1 MHPTITWIVI
11 ADGSEARFFAN
22 HGPGKGLE
30 ALSPES
36 VAIDLQRTGEI
47 MADKPGRSFDS
58 TGHNRHAMEPTSD
71 AKQEQKRRFLKAVA
85 EGLNAAALSG
95 QFDELILAAPP
106 KALGELRKDLDA
118 HALERVRAE
127 LPKDLVNTPE
137 QELPSHFA
145 DQLAL

>member
-1 MHPTITWIVI
+1 MRPTITWIVI

-36 VAIDLQRTGEI
+36 VSVELRRSGEI
-47 MADKPGRSFDS
+47 MADRPGRTFDS
-58 TGHNRHAMEPTSD
+58 AGQGRHAMAPPSD
-71 AKQEQKRRFLKAVA
+71 AKEEQKRRFLKAVA

-106 KALGELRKDLDA
+106 KALGELRQDLDS
-118 HALERVRAE
+118 HALERIRGE
-127 LPKDLVNTPE
+127 LAKDLVNTPE
-137 QELPSHFA
+137 QELPKHFA
-145 DQLAL
+145 EQLAL